1 MIKDKNIAILDR
13 GIKSKK
19 VGLRLNKIYFFT
31 CQIFIFQTLYVYS
44 QQKFYKEILMF
55 ILQIPIG
62 LPELAPGQIRQ
73 RAIEAPP
80 GLAPGQIRQRA
91 IEAPPELAPGQIRQR
106 AILPP
111 EPQFRVVQEHH
122 FVFGPPPP
130 RARGFVGDLVQF
142 TLSGGIA
149 GNTQIAG
156 NGNGGVVIQPGRNQ
170 VGNVA
175 HSITTNPI
183 LSFVGAVLDG
193 LTR

>member
-62 LPELAPGQIRQ
+62 L
-73 RAIEAPP
+73 
-80 GLAPGQIRQRA
+80 
-91 IEAPPELAPGQIRQR
+91 PELAPGQIRQR